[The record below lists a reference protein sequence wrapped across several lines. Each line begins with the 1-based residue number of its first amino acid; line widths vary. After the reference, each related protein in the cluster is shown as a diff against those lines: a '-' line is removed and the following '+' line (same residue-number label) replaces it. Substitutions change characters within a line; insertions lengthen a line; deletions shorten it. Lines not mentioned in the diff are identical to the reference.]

1 MPESLWINL
10 PVKDVNISRDF
21 FTQIGFEL
29 NTQYGN
35 SEHSASFFV
44 GNILVMLFNEVTF
57 KSFTR
62 NELTDTKTS
71 TEVLFSIVAASKEDV
86 NEIAKKA
93 AAAGG
98 TVFNDHAESQGWM
111 CMVAHFLIRMD
122 IVGIRYTW
130 T

>member
-1 MPESLWINL
+1 MRESLWINS
-10 PVKDVNISRDF
+10 PVKNVNLSSDF
-21 FTQIGFEL
+21 FTQIGFKL
-29 NTQYGN
+29 NTQYSN

-44 GNILVMLFNEVTF
+44 GNIVVMLFNEVTF

-71 TEVLFSIVAASKEDV
+71 TEILFSIGAANREDV
-86 NEIAKKA
+86 NRIAKKT

-98 TVFNDHAESQGWM
+98 TIFNDPAESQGWM

-122 IVGIRYTW
+122 IVEICYTW

>member
-1 MPESLWINL
+1 M
-10 PVKDVNISRDF
+10 VV
-21 FTQIGFEL
+21 
-29 NTQYGN
+29 
-35 SEHSASFFV
+35 
-44 GNILVMLFNEVTF
+44 LFNEVTF

-71 TEVLFSIVAASKEDV
+71 TEVLFSIGAASKEDV
-86 NEIAKKA
+86 NRIAKKA

-98 TVFNDHAESQGWM
+98 TVFSEPSGSQGWM